1 MYKKILWYNFACEPE
16 ETIDRT
22 IPVHFGQLIREL
34 SMALSSAP
42 ILITGASQR
51 VGLHCALRL
60 LEHGHRVIIS
70 YRTEHA
76 SVTELRQAGAVALYG
91 DFSCETGITAFID
104 LLKTQT
110 SCLRAI
116 VHNASEWLAET
127 PGEEAENFT
136 RMFSVHMLAPYLINL
151 HCEHLLNASDVAD
164 IVHISDDVT
173 RKGSSKH
180 MAYCATKAGLESLT
194 LSFAA
199 RFAPLVK
206 VNGIAPA
213 LLMFQPRDDA
223 AYRANA
229 LAKSAIGIEPGAEV
243 IYQSLRYL
251 LDSTYVTGTTLTV
264 NGGRHVK

>member
-1 MYKKILWYNFACEPE
+1 M
-16 ETIDRT
+16 
-22 IPVHFGQLIREL
+22 
-34 SMALSSAP
+34 SMTLSSAP

-91 DFSCETGITAFID
+91 DFSCETGIMAFID

-110 SCLRAI
+110 SSLRAV

-127 PGEEAENFT
+127 PGEEADNFT

-151 HCEHLLNASDVAD
+151 HCEQLLTASEVAD

-180 MAYCATKAGLESLT
+180 IAYCATKAGLESLT

-213 LLMFQPRDDA
+213 LLMFQPKDDA

-229 LAKSAIGIEPGAEV
+229 LAKSALGIEPGAEV